1 MYFLQFK
8 LLKPLTE
15 INNISITQ
23 FNSISFTENQSCL
36 GRWIFINCYLW
47 NSKILTSINKNNYII
62 MNVLLSKFTTKHN
75 TAPFSQIKI
84 EDYFP
89 AFQEGIALAKTEIDA
104 IVNNP
109 EAPTFENTVVAM
121 DFAGDI
127 LDRLSSVFFNLNSA
141 ETSDEMQKIAQEVS
155 PLLSEFG
162 NDITLNAALFAKIK
176 TVYEQ
181 KENLNLTPEQTT
193 LLDKKYKS
201 FSRNG
206 ANLPEDK
213 KDQLREIDKE
223 LSKLSLQFG
232 ENVLA
237 ETNAFELHLTDEK
250 DLAGLPEGTIEAAR
264 LLAKEKEKEGWIF
277 TLDHP
282 SYVPFLTYADNRELR
297 KKMAIAFGARS
308 FQNNEFDNQ
317 ENVLKIAKLRFERA
331 NLLGYKTH
339 AHFVLE
345 ERMAQSPE
353 KVFTFLN
360 DLLAKAKPA
369 AQKEFAELAAF
380 AKELDGIEQL
390 EKWDGAY
397 YSEKLKQQLF
407 NLDDE
412 KLKPYF
418 QLEKVLDGA
427 FTVAKKLYG
436 LTFTEVF
443 DIDKYHEEVTTYEVT
458 DAENNLVSIFY
469 ADFFPRKGKRN
480 GAWMTSFKSQSKK
493 DGVNERPHIS
503 NVCNFTKPTET
514 KPSLLTFNE
523 VTTLFHEFGHGLHGM
538 LANTTYP
545 SLSGTSVFWDFVEL
559 PSQIMEN
566 WCYEPEALALFANHY
581 ETGEIIPIEYVQ
593 KIKESASFQEGMA
606 TLRQLSFGLLDM
618 AWHGQDPTSITDLK
632 TFETEQ
638 FANTQLYPDVKENA
652 MSTAFSHIF
661 QGGYSSGYYSYKW
674 AEVLDADAFEY
685 FQESGIFNVEVATK
699 FKENVLSKGGTEHP
713 MILYKRFRGQEP
725 KPEALLKRAG
735 LL

>member
-1 MYFLQFK
+1 MSVLTQYF
-8 LLKPLTE
+8 
-15 INNISITQ
+15 N
-23 FNSISFTENQSCL
+23 
-36 GRWIFINCYLW
+36 
-47 NSKILTSINKNNYII
+47 
-62 MNVLLSKFTTKHN
+62 TKHN

-84 EDYFP
+84 EDYVP
-89 AFQEGIALAKTEIDA
+89 AFQEGIALAKAEIDA

-109 EAPTFENTVVAM
+109 DEPTFENTIVAM
-121 DFAGDI
+121 DFSGDI
-127 LDRLSSVFFNLNSA
+127 LDRLSSIFFNLNSA
-141 ETSDEMQKIAQEVS
+141 ETNDEMQKIAQEVS
-155 PLLSEFG
+155 PWLSEFG
-162 NDITLNAALFAKIK
+162 NDIRLNAELFARVK
-176 TVYEQ
+176 TVYDQ
-181 KENLNLTPEQTT
+181 KENLNLNPEQTT

-213 KDQLREIDKE
+213 KNQLREIDKE

-237 ETNAFELHLTDEK
+237 ETNNFELHLTDEK
-250 DLAGLPEGTIEAAR
+250 DLSGLPEGAIEAAR
-264 LLAKEKEKEGWIF
+264 LLAKNQEKEGWIF

-282 SYVPFLTYADNRELR
+282 SYVPFLTYANNRELR
-297 KKMAIAFGARS
+297 KKMAIAFGAKG
-308 FQNNEFDNQ
+308 FQKNEFNNE
-317 ENVLKIAKLRFERA
+317 EIVLKIAKLRHERA

-345 ERMAQSPE
+345 ERMAESPE
-353 KVFTFLN
+353 KVFSFLN

-369 AQKEFAELAAF
+369 AQKEFAELTAF

-443 DIDKYHEEVTTYEVT
+443 DIDKYHEEVTTYEVK
-458 DAENNLVSIFY
+458 DADGNLVSIFY

-480 GAWMTSFKSQSKK
+480 GAWMTSFKSQYVK

-538 LANTTYP
+538 LANTVYP
-545 SLSGTSVFWDFVEL
+545 SLSGTSVYWDFVEL

-593 KIKESASFQEGMA
+593 KIKESASFQEGLA

-618 AWHGQDPTSITDLK
+618 AWHGQDPTNITDLK
-632 TFETEQ
+632 AFETEQ

-685 FQESGIFNVEVATK
+685 FHENGIFNEDIAKK
-699 FKENVLSKGGTEHP
+699 FKDNVLSKGGTEHP

>member
-1 MYFLQFK
+1 
-8 LLKPLTE
+8 
-15 INNISITQ
+15 
-23 FNSISFTENQSCL
+23 
-36 GRWIFINCYLW
+36 
-47 NSKILTSINKNNYII
+47 

-89 AFQEGIALAKTEIDA
+89 AFQEGIALAKAEIDA

-109 EAPTFENTVVAM
+109 ETPTFENTVVAM
-121 DFAGDI
+121 DFSGDI

-162 NDITLNAALFAKIK
+162 NDITLNADLFARIK
-176 TVYEQ
+176 TVYNQ
-181 KENLNLTPEQTT
+181 KEQLNLTPEQTT

-213 KDQLREIDKE
+213 KNQLREIDKE

-264 LLAKEKEKEGWIF
+264 LLAKSQKKDGWIF

-282 SYVPFLTYADNRELR
+282 SYLPFLTYADNRELR

-345 ERMAQSPE
+345 ERMAESPE
-353 KVFTFLN
+353 KVFSFLN

-369 AQKEFAELAAF
+369 AQKEFAALTAF
-380 AKELDGIEQL
+380 AKKLDGIEEL

-458 DAENNLVSIFY
+458 DADNNLVSIFY

-480 GAWMTSFKSQSKK
+480 GAWMTSFKSQYKK

-538 LANTTYP
+538 LANTVYP

-581 ETGEIIPIEYVQ
+581 ETNEIIPIEYVQ
-593 KIKESASFQEGMA
+593 KIKESASFQEGLA

-618 AWHGQDPTSITDLK
+618 AWHGQDPRSINDLK

-674 AEVLDADAFEY
+674 AEVLDADAFEF
-685 FQESGIFNVEVATK
+685 FQEKGVFNTEVATK